1 MTTLPNQSYTLEVQE
16 DGESGDL
23 FLQFSEEML
32 ASLNWR
38 EGDTL
43 QWHDNGDGSWT
54 LTKVE

>member
-1 MTTLPNQSYTLEVQE
+1 MTILPNQSYTLEVQE
-16 DGESGDL
+16 DEESGNL

-32 ASLNWR
+32 TSLNWQ

-54 LTKVE
+54 LTKVG